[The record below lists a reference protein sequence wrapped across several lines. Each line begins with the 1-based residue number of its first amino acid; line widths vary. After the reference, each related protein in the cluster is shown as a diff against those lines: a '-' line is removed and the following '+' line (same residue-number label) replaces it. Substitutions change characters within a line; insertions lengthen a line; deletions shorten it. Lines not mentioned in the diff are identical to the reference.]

1 MELTTRDIILKMV
14 ENSVKNQEDKILE
27 ELFKNISDQDSLEQ
41 LTSKAIRNCLELS
54 VSLSVQTVMDILI
67 DSDVVDLDERK
78 LAKLLLKHLS
88 SQID

>member
-1 MELTTRDIILKMV
+1 M
-14 ENSVKNQEDKILE
+14 
-27 ELFKNISDQDSLEQ
+27 FKNISDQDSLEL

-78 LAKLLLKHLS
+78 LAKLLLKYLS

>member
-1 MELTTRDIILKMV
+1 MELTTREIILKMV

-67 DSDVVDLDERK
+67 DSDVADLDERK
-78 LAKLLLKHLS
+78 LAKLLLKYLS

>member
-78 LAKLLLKHLS
+78 LAKLLLKYLS

>member
-78 LAKLLLKHLS
+78 LAKILLKHLS

>member
-1 MELTTRDIILKMV
+1 MERTTRDIILRMV

-54 VSLSVQTVMDILI
+54 ISLSVQTVMDILI

-78 LAKLLLKHLS
+78 LAKILLKHLS